1 MHGCLALSM
10 LLILTQQI
18 GGYVRHSPIKQFIHM
33 PGGEGGGGV
42 VSEYASHELVK

>member
-18 GGYVRHSPIKQFIHM
+18 GGYVQFIHM
-33 PGGEGGGGV
+33 SGGEGGGGL
-42 VSEYASHELVK
+42 SQNMLVMN